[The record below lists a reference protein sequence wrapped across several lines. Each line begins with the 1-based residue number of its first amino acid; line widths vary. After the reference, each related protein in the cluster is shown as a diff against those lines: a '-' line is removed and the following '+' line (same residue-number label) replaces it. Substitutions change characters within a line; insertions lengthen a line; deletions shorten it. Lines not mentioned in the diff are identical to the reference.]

1 MRKSI
6 FIIFVITYILSACDS
21 GSIHGK
27 LANIDSLLKRGQVD
41 SASMDLDI
49 ILKSQLDNNEDRAY
63 YNLLKTE
70 TDYRQYIPSKS
81 DNLIDY
87 SINYYSEKNDDVKLA
102 AAYFY
107 KGAINDDKGK
117 TGKAFNYIKKAE
129 YIARNTQDIELEHKI
144 YEMLSYLNQSNG
156 EYELAFKYTIKNLHI
171 SQKARN
177 YKWIVYAYSYLQ
189 MNYYYLN
196 KKDSSD
202 YYLKK
207 SIPYLKYISGDDRA
221 YFYSNIGAFYSN
233 INKEEAKKY
242 YEMALSIKPISATY
256 STLSMI
262 YFAEGNYEKAEHL
275 ITKALDM
282 PDDIYKVDILKS
294 AANIYAQFGYYK
306 KSYELM
312 LKSKELDEKINI
324 KRRKENISNMQMKY
338 DYEMKAMEY
347 RNHIYMAIYITIIVS
362 LLTVLAFIIHRYRKN
377 KMSRTALQSQ
387 LLINIYNDRIKKL
400 KEDNTNS
407 TQKVIELE
415 NKVLKLRNKQ
425 TSAVNEGKTLYDKL
439 MAGETAICWTKNDF
453 VHFIEYY
460 KIIDLPFVVHLE
472 TNFDDLSPRYKF
484 FEILNNMGKTEE
496 DVERILGIS
505 HSTIRSNRTIIKMK
519 MLKS

>member
-156 EYELAFKYTIKNLHI
+156 EYELAFKILIMEIPLSHLSFSIMLYIYQDL
-171 SQKARN
+171 
-177 YKWIVYAYSYLQ
+177 YLI
-189 MNYYYLN
+189 
-196 KKDSSD
+196 
-202 YYLKK
+202 LKK
-207 SIPYLKYISGDDRA
+207 NNVISLMYL
-221 YFYSNIGAFYSN
+221 
-233 INKEEAKKY
+233 
-242 YEMALSIKPISATY
+242 
-256 STLSMI
+256 
-262 YFAEGNYEKAEHL
+262 
-275 ITKALDM
+275 
-282 PDDIYKVDILKS
+282 
-294 AANIYAQFGYYK
+294 
-306 KSYELM
+306 
-312 LKSKELDEKINI
+312 
-324 KRRKENISNMQMKY
+324 
-338 DYEMKAMEY
+338 
-347 RNHIYMAIYITIIVS
+347 
-362 LLTVLAFIIHRYRKN
+362 LL
-377 KMSRTALQSQ
+377 
-387 LLINIYNDRIKKL
+387 
-400 KEDNTNS
+400 
-407 TQKVIELE
+407 
-415 NKVLKLRNKQ
+415 
-425 TSAVNEGKTLYDKL
+425 
-439 MAGETAICWTKNDF
+439 
-453 VHFIEYY
+453 
-460 KIIDLPFVVHLE
+460 LPF
-472 TNFDDLSPRYKF
+472 
-484 FEILNNMGKTEE
+484 
-496 DVERILGIS
+496 
-505 HSTIRSNRTIIKMK
+505 
-519 MLKS
+519 